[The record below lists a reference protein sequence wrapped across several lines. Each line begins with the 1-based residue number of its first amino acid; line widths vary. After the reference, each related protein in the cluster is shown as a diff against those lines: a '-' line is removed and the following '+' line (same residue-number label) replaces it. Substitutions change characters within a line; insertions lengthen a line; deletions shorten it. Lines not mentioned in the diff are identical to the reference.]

1 MFGDYVYKRTS
12 AEFTSRMLLVDEDDL
27 QEKTHYIDTFMENG
41 FQVISYDD
49 DLHFRIQW
57 EEKFKGAD
65 GKYVILAHQGDYI
78 PYDIQK
84 VCGDFRNTVSL
95 ANLFP
100 KLSALCLQER
110 NDLNFD
116 LLCTAYKN
124 VYEDLT
130 SYFGTQQFI
139 SNTVYGRD
147 NVEEYLGILT
157 GELQKK
163 TDGANNYKD
172 WMLIAEK
179 KAAGDVLAAEN
190 AVDFDTSF
198 INEPFQN
205 FVLGEYGK
213 LSSKLDNKS
222 PVLVKGA
229 MDYMKAHSDR
239 FVIIVMD
246 GMSEF
251 DWEIMAR
258 SFHGIHYERS
268 AAMAMIPTITSL
280 SRQSLVSGKFPK
292 QLISPWRTSKEEKEF
307 TDCAIQLGYRKEQI
321 GYYRGYDADVSA
333 LIQCGVIIINDI
345 DDIVHGQK
353 QGRKGMYHD
362 IGLLAESGKLVDLVR
377 RLLKQGFDVYIS
389 ADHGNTECVGQGRLM
404 KLGVE
409 TETKSHRML
418 VLQKFADKEQM
429 IQKYDLIEF
438 PKYYLDK
445 NYDYLICKAD
455 KSFDASGEK
464 VMTHGGV
471 TLDEVVVPFIKIKA
485 VDNNE

>member
-1 MFGDYVYKRTS
+1 MFGDYVYKRAS
-12 AEFTSRMLLVDEDDL
+12 AEYAFRMILIDEDDL
-27 QEKTHYIDTFMENG
+27 QTKTHYPDAFAANG
-41 FQVISYDD
+41 FQVIPYGD
-49 DLHFRIQW
+49 DLHFRIEW
-57 EEKFKGAD
+57 EDKFKSSG
-65 GKYVILAHQGDYI
+65 GKYVILAHRADYI

-84 VCGDFRNTVSL
+84 VCGDFRYTVSL
-95 ANLFP
+95 AKLFP
-100 KLSALCLQER
+100 KLSALCLQE
-110 NDLNFD
+110 NDSLNFD
-116 LLCTAYKN
+116 LLCMAYRN
-124 VYEDLT
+124 TYEDLT
-130 SYFGTQQFI
+130 SYSETQKFLRDI
-139 SNTVYGRD
+139 VNGKD
-147 NVEEYLGILT
+147 NVEEYLRILT
-157 GELQKK
+157 EELKK
-163 TDGANNYKD
+163 EVDNAKGYKD

-179 KAAGDVLAAEN
+179 KAAGEVLAAEN
-190 AVDFDTSF
+190 NVDFDTGF
-198 INEPFQN
+198 INEPFEN
-205 FVLGEYGK
+205 FVLDGYGK
-213 LSSKLDNKS
+213 LSSKLDPKS

-251 DWEIMAR
+251 DWEIIAR
-258 SFHGIHYERS
+258 SFHGINYEQS

-280 SRQSLVSGKFPK
+280 SRQSLLSGKFPQ
-292 QLISPWRTSKEEKEF
+292 QLILPWSTSKEEKEF
-307 TDCAIQLGYRKEQI
+307 TDCAVQLGYRKEQI
-321 GYYRGYDADVSA
+321 GYYRGYDADVSV
-333 LIQCGVIIINDI
+333 LIRCGAIIINDV

-362 IGLLAESGKLVDLVR
+362 ISLLAESGKLAGLVK

-389 ADHGNTECVGQGRLM
+389 ADHGNTACVGQGKLM

-418 VLQKFADKEQM
+418 VLQKFADKDQM
-429 IQKYDLIEF
+429 RQKYDLIDF

-445 NYDYLICKAD
+445 SYDYLICKAG
-455 KSFDASGEK
+455 KSFDAAGEK